1 MRWLLLLTLISC
13 MSEAQPTMRIAT
25 FHGYNN
31 HNVIAIE
38 KLRAAYTAIGFHML
52 IVPMPA
58 KRSLA
63 AAARG
68 DIVDSELY
76 RLGDVTTEHPTLVR
90 VPYPLLKIE
99 MTVFSKDQNVRVDG
113 WGSLRPYKIAF
124 MRGFST
130 KPANDAGLDMM
141 QVTTVT
147 SGFKMVQ
154 AGRADLTIAGLVFGK
169 NITNR
174 LGLHNIKPLSPPLT
188 VNWAFHYI
196 NEKHKHLI
204 PALVD
209 ALQKTDAKL
218 VAEEE
223 EK

>member
-1 MRWLLLLTLISC
+1 
-13 MSEAQPTMRIAT
+13 MRIAT

-38 KLRAAYTAIGFHML
+38 KLRAAYAAIGFRML
-52 IVPMPA
+52 IIPMPG

-76 RLGDVTTEHPTLVR
+76 RLGDVSTEHPTLVR
-90 VPYPLLKIE
+90 VPYPLLKSE
-99 MTVFSKDQNVRVDG
+99 MTVFSKDQDVRVDG
-113 WGSLRPYKIAF
+113 WGSLRPYKVAF

-130 KPANDAGLDMM
+130 KPASDAGLDMM
-141 QVTTVT
+141 QVTTAT

-154 AGRADLTIAGLVFGK
+154 AGRADLTIAGLVFGN
-169 NITNR
+169 NITKS
-174 LGLHNIKPLSPPLT
+174 LGLQNIKPLSPPLT
-188 VNWAFHYI
+188 VNWAYHYV
-196 NEKHKHLI
+196 NEKHQHLI

-209 ALQKTDAKL
+209 ALRKTDVKL
-218 VAEEE
+218 QAEEE
-223 EK
+223 K